1 MTMGLAHV
9 RYYIK
14 RGYVMNKLTPKEE
27 MFCTLVAIEGMSQRQ
42 AYRKAYDTKASDEVV
57 DVSASRLSKNPKL
70 TLRLQELRTALVSP
84 SIADR
89 KERMELWSDIARDD
103 EERTVD
109 RLRATE
115 LLGKSQ
121 GDFIERTESMN
132 LNFHAISPALMGASL
147 EELEEMLA
155 EVRRQ
160 KALLEE

>member
-1 MTMGLAHV
+1 
-9 RYYIK
+9 
-14 RGYVMNKLTPKEE
+14 
-27 MFCTLVAIEGMSQRQ
+27 MSQRQ
-42 AYRKAYDTKASDEVV
+42 AYRRAYGAKTTDQSV
-57 DVSASRLSKNPKL
+57 DVSASRLSNKAKVL
-70 TLRLQELRTALVSP
+70 LRSQELRTALVSP

-89 KERMELWSDIARDD
+89 KERMEIWSDIARDD
-103 EERTVD
+103 EKRTGD

-132 LNFHAISPALMGASL
+132 LNFHAIPPALMCASI

-160 KALLEE
+160 KRVLEG

>member
-1 MTMGLAHV
+1 
-9 RYYIK
+9 
-14 RGYVMNKLTPKEE
+14 
-27 MFCTLVAIEGMSQRQ
+27 MSQRQ
-42 AYRKAYDTKASDEVV
+42 AYRRAYGAKTTDQSV
-57 DVSASRLSKNPKL
+57 DVSASRLSNKAKVL
-70 TLRLQELRTALVSP
+70 LRSQELRNALVSP

-89 KERMELWSDIARDD
+89 KERMEIWSDIARDD
-103 EERTVD
+103 EKRTGD

-132 LNFHAISPALMGASL
+132 LNVHAISPALMGASL

-160 KALLEE
+160 KRVLEG